1 MIKNGHWCNWGGRGL
16 PVDDMDW
23 FASDARSCE
32 RLAGCASTGIQIFN
46 SIAATAGRATI
57 STQFQTTATTLLIIF
72 LQTGKYSITKPSLN
86 PPCFVHN
93 AHVFVR
99 HILIQNLLVAVQC
112 LDMKCS
118 VPLSECKIWFV
129 PTGIEPSNFLSMPWL
144 SSQHAAWPLL
154 PTQDFSNVLNE
165 SVYSKPKWITPEW
178 FHFICFFSSPL
189 HPPTLSS
196 FSESSSSPL
205 FVHQLSWIEFYLFNW
220 ARDSSTFLVFP
231 VLPALPSNCPIGAM
245 MESCHHKLLAI
256 VLLCG
261 EWWRSEQRQ
270 FCWIESKFSPCAHSD
285 PPSTRYF
292 VTSSS
297 S

>member
-1 MIKNGHWCNWGGRGL
+1 MIKNGHWCNWGGWGL

-46 SIAATAGRATI
+46 SIAATAGRSCHNLN

-72 LQTGKYSITKPSLN
+72 LQSCKYSITKPSLN
-86 PPCFVHN
+86 PPCSVHN

-178 FHFICFFSSPL
+178 FHFICFFLHHYNPQLSLLSPSPHHL
-189 HPPTLSS
+189 HYFSINASELSS
-196 FSESSSSPL
+196 
-205 FVHQLSWIEFYLFNW
+205 I
-220 ARDSSTFLVFP
+220 SSTGP
-231 VLPALPSNCPIGAM
+231 ETP
-245 MESCHHKLLAI
+245 
-256 VLLCG
+256 
-261 EWWRSEQRQ
+261 
-270 FCWIESKFSPCAHSD
+270 
-285 PPSTRYF
+285 PPS
-292 VTSSS
+292 
-297 S
+297 